1 MCLRMKTQEMRSVTD
16 DLQGPWAQPWHTCWG
31 GCGGGALQVPGDTPV
46 KAIKFAITEPS
57 SGSEA
62 SGPLHAG
69 VPHMPWAWQAGN

>member
-1 MCLRMKTQEMRSVTD
+1 MIFRGLGHSPGTHA
-16 DLQGPWAQPWHTCWG
+16 GG

-69 VPHMPWAWQAGN
+69 VPHMPWA